1 MDSNVR
7 VLIDAKALKDLKK
20 MPKARAA
27 HVLEKI
33 ETLES
38 FPEVPNI
45 KRLTHFEPP
54 FRMRVGEY
62 RVLFDV
68 EDDMLTVYR
77 VKHRKE
83 SYR

>member
-1 MDSNVR
+1 MR
-7 VLIDAKALKDLKK
+7 VFIDAKALKDLKK
-20 MPKARAA
+20 IPKARAA
-27 HVLEKI
+27 QVLEKI
-33 ETLES
+33 ETLEN

-68 EDDMLTVYR
+68 EGDTLIVYR
-77 VKHRKE
+77 VKQ
-83 SYR
+83 